1 MTAILMTIASL
12 TNPVPETWVQAVEY
26 VESGGRGAATP
37 KGDGGKAVGP
47 YQFHKEAWADCSKVR
62 KAAGLSVHPYAK
74 ASDPGIARDYAKTW
88 LTHLRYILTAE
99 IGRPA
104 NAAETWLAFNLGMKG
119 FRAFGFQWA
128 FVPSPKFDKAMQVLI
143 LSNRKTK

>member
-1 MTAILMTIASL
+1 MTTLLMTIASL
-12 TNPVPETWVQAVEY
+12 ANPVPETWVQAVEQI
-26 VESGGRGAATP
+26 ESGGRGAATP

-62 KAAGLSVHPYAK
+62 KAAGLSVHPYSK
-74 ASDPGIARDYAKTW
+74 ASDPGISRDYAKTW
-88 LTHLRYILTAE
+88 LTHLRHVLTKE

-104 NAAETWLAFNLGMKG
+104 NAAETWLAYNLGMTG

-143 LSNRKTK
+143 YSNRKSK